1 MRVPAILPLQERQHD
16 RSTNPTIN
24 QDINCATSQFSQ
36 LSTFSTAEV
45 IRDRIERISADV
57 DDLQKFYNIKHSP
70 RRTARLRSYLQNELD
85 ELKALASTNSTP
97 FNSYSPDEKVDYLL
111 LKKWLVKNLRDLA
124 SAEKE
129 LKEMAHLLAWSE
141 VIVKLSEDRQE
152 ANDVDSQDAAAKL
165 EQMADEVVSLENKIK
180 DRKLKIDKFPA
191 YRASLVI
198 AELEGHLRE
207 WFSFFNGYDPMFTWC
222 KTPPQSL
229 SYLIATN

>member
-1 MRVPAILPLQERQHD
+1 MRVPAVPPLLEKEHN
-16 RSTNPTIN
+16 RSTNPTTI
-24 QDINCATSQFSQ
+24 QHIQFTTEQFSL
-36 LSTFSTAEV
+36 LSTSSTAEV

-57 DDLQKFYNIKHSP
+57 SDLQSFYNITNSP
-70 RRTARLRSYLQNELD
+70 RRTARLRSYFQTELD
-85 ELKALASTNSTP
+85 QLKALASTSSTP

-111 LKKWLVKNLRDLA
+111 LKKWLVKNLRILA
-124 SAEKE
+124 ATEES
-129 LKEMAHLLAWSE
+129 LKEMAHLLEWSE

-165 EQMADEVVSLENKIK
+165 DRMANEVVSLENKIK
-180 DRKLKIDKFPA
+180 KGKAKTDKFPA

-222 KTPPQSL
+222 KIPP
-229 SYLIATN
+229 